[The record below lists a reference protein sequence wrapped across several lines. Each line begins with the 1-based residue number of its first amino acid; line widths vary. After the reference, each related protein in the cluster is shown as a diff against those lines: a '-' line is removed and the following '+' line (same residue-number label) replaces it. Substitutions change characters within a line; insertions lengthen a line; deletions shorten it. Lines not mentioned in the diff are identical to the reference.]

1 MKLNQIFLERNLI
14 IRINEDELS
23 KGYLHIYENKLEN
36 RLDRCSINT
45 GRNQFKSDEDKIN
58 ERKSIVLLE
67 KYIQKIRPIIEKKY
81 KQEPCSVECKKIQ
94 KVLINWVS
102 KASNK
107 RAMFLS
113 ALCNSKKSRFTEE
126 Q

>member
-94 KVLINWVS
+94 KVLIN
-102 KASNK
+102 
-107 RAMFLS
+107 
-113 ALCNSKKSRFTEE
+113 
-126 Q
+126 

>member
-1 MKLNQIFLERNLI
+1 M
-14 IRINEDELS
+14 
-23 KGYLHIYENKLEN
+23 EN

-67 KYIQKIRPIIEKKY
+67 KYIQKIRPIIEKKC
-81 KQEPCSVECKKIQ
+81 KQEPYSVECKKIQ

>member
-1 MKLNQIFLERNLI
+1 M
-14 IRINEDELS
+14 
-23 KGYLHIYENKLEN
+23 EN

-94 KVLINWVS
+94 KVLIN
-102 KASNK
+102 
-107 RAMFLS
+107 
-113 ALCNSKKSRFTEE
+113 
-126 Q
+126 